1 MPRGTYPING
11 TKGTNLALVSGA
23 RNNGTGSPKAGS
35 RCHLVAYHYL
45 QKYIFLGN
53 SFWETPMDMLFY
65 VLSQDPRYSDVEEF
79 MGDVDSLLT
88 ILTSRPELENAR
100 LLVNQLW
107 MGEMTWREFVEDFMH
122 IYLQQVKE
130 ARSNTSERKGN
141 VGQPEFC
148 LSC

>member
-1 MPRGTYPING
+1 
-11 TKGTNLALVSGA
+11 
-23 RNNGTGSPKAGS
+23 
-35 RCHLVAYHYL
+35 
-45 QKYIFLGN
+45 
-53 SFWETPMDMLFY
+53 MDMLFY